1 MFEFLPSI
9 YYSLG
14 FILIFWYLVK
24 YNCNNMSKYIVAIWI
39 VSSIYALIVHVLIS
53 GNYSKI
59 SFLPYIYLHICFLVS
74 LYPVVKFDYFKEKKL
89 ENIYIKPY
97 QILLYGFI
105 LVSIIPFIE
114 NLMYVLQTYS
124 SGNAGLADVYSD
136 KMEIG
141 FDSQKVVT
149 WLSPLGRLGNSIDG
163 VFIDFLIF
171 SLFFFLTIRSV
182 SNIFLFALVIP
193 VANHILYQFAMAGRG
208 VAAFFIL
215 LCVFFY
221 FYFQRFI
228 PKERVS
234 YIIKLG
240 TVFVGGLIIAL
251 SILSYARKEETNAGA
266 DDLLFFGY
274 YLGKGH
280 LDFNEDLWYIKKT
293 TEGDNSF
300 SYVKAF
306 VGLDTFKDFLERR
319 KYWNQRKTGVDPVL
333 FYTYVGDWFMDF
345 GGGITFI
352 LICIASYCM
361 TTYIRRKGSY
371 NLLQLFMFFVY
382 AKVLLQGWS
391 INCFKLYGGMANLMI
406 ELILLYVMMK
416 VCKVSDKNN
425 RKFNILQK

>member
-240 TVFVGGLIIAL
+240 TVFVGGII
-251 SILSYARKEETNAGA
+251 
-266 DDLLFFGY
+266 
-274 YLGKGH
+274 
-280 LDFNEDLWYIKKT
+280 
-293 TEGDNSF
+293 
-300 SYVKAF
+300 
-306 VGLDTFKDFLERR
+306 
-319 KYWNQRKTGVDPVL
+319 
-333 FYTYVGDWFMDF
+333 
-345 GGGITFI
+345 
-352 LICIASYCM
+352 
-361 TTYIRRKGSY
+361 
-371 NLLQLFMFFVY
+371 
-382 AKVLLQGWS
+382 
-391 INCFKLYGGMANLMI
+391 
-406 ELILLYVMMK
+406 
-416 VCKVSDKNN
+416 
-425 RKFNILQK
+425 